1 MIIKGDLVKIYIP
14 AEACRTIAIN
24 NALAK
29 KYNNVIGV
37 VSKVKTF
44 YRPDDSTAKAGTY
57 YELEDIVS
65 DAGVPYGFDSSW
77 VSKVEEA

>member
-1 MIIKGDLVKIYIP
+1 MIIKGDLVRIFIP

-24 NALAK
+24 NTLAK
-29 KYNNVIGV
+29 KYNNVVGV
-37 VSKVKTF
+37 VSKVRTF
-44 YRPDDSTAKAGTY
+44 YRADDPGQKAGTY
-57 YELEDIVS
+57 YELEDITS

>member
-1 MIIKGDLVKIYIP
+1 MIIKGDLVRIFIP

-24 NALAK
+24 NTLAK

-37 VSKVKTF
+37 VSKVKNI
-44 YRPDDSTAKAGTY
+44 YRPDDPTAKAGTY
-57 YELEDIVS
+57 YELEGITS
-65 DAGVPYGFDSSW
+65 DSGVPYGFDSSW